1 MTHISRSPWWTLAA
15 VSLGGMMVGL
25 DGTALTIAGPDIAH
39 SVGASMT
46 ELQWIAN
53 AYLVALALALFP
65 AGRAADRLGRR
76 AVFLTGVLGFGV
88 VSLLI
93 ASTTTSWLLILLRGA
108 QGVCGAMLQPA
119 ALALLRAAFP
129 REKLDLALGIW
140 GGAAAV
146 SIAGGP
152 ILGGTIVEHHGWPV
166 VFLINL
172 PIAVITAGLTLWAT
186 RESKTTKRTGT
197 VRSLLRTP
205 GVSLGAV
212 LIGLSYFSL
221 FGLLFFLT
229 LYLQNVRAFNPVRA
243 GEWLLPLTAVIVLS
257 APIGGALTGRFG
269 PRWPAVGGLALISV
283 GLIGFRT
290 LDTTTGAYTLL
301 PFSLVLGAGTGIALI
316 AATQIVVANAPEE
329 TSGLASALQQ
339 VATQV
344 GGVLGILTLGLVMS
358 SQVPSGTTDSDGATQ
373 GLGDP
378 GVFLDGF
385 HASALVAAVVVAVG
399 AVLALRVSGRTSTSS
414 GLPAAQLA
422 GPPDPAADVQ
432 RESRYQQ

>member
-1 MTHISRSPWWTLAA
+1 
-15 VSLGGMMVGL
+15 MMVGL
-25 DGTALTIAGPDIAH
+25 DGTALTIAGPDIAQ
-39 SVGASMT
+39 SVGASMP

-53 AYLVALALALFP
+53 AYLLTLALALFP

-76 AVFLTGVLGFGV
+76 TVFLAGVLGFGV

-93 ASTTTSWLLILLRGA
+93 ALTTSSWLLILLRGA

-129 REKLDLALGIW
+129 RDRLELALGIW
-140 GGAAAV
+140 GGASAV

-172 PIAVITAGLTLWAT
+172 PVAVLTAGLTLWAT
-186 RESKTTKRTGT
+186 RESKATDRPGS
-197 VRSLLRTP
+197 VRALVRTP
-205 GVSLGAV
+205 GVPLGAV

-229 LYLQNVRAFNPVRA
+229 LYLQNVRDFTPVRA

-269 PRWPAVGGLALISV
+269 PKWPAVGGLALISA
-283 GLIGFRT
+283 GLLGFRT
-290 LDTTTGAYTLL
+290 LDTTSGAATLL
-301 PFSLVLGAGTGIALI
+301 PYSLVLGTGTGIALI
-316 AATQIVVANAPEE
+316 AATQIVVAGAPERM
-329 TSGLASALQQ
+329 SGLASALQQ
-339 VATQV
+339 AATQV

-358 SQVPSGTTDSDGATQ
+358 WHVPPGAPDPDGVTQ

-378 GVFLDGF
+378 AVFLAGF
-385 HASALVAAVVVAVG
+385 HASALVAAVVVAIG
-399 AVLALRVSGRTSTSS
+399 AVLALCVSGKPCARVESP
-414 GLPAAQLA
+414 LAEPQPA

-432 RESRYQQ
+432 RESRYQ